1 MLGFWVFTV
10 VMEVMSGRERE
21 RGRETKIREKHKYIL
36 LCKYIILMYCIRKLG
51 CSVCYKM
58 CAYPKYGYWAQPLFG
73 LTIYL
78 YCGL

>member
-1 MLGFWVFTV
+1 MLGFWVFTM

-21 RGRETKIREKHKYIL
+21 RGRETKIRERHKYIL

-58 CAYPKYGYWAQPLFG
+58 CAYPKYGYWAHNLFVLWALG
-73 LTIYL
+73 FLL
-78 YCGL
+78 